1 MLDRASRN
9 LLACGGAA
17 FTMRHKIHKWVLQNI
32 RLVILRHGRSSL
44 VHSFIEDFL
53 FSAYMIHTYKVNL
66 WSVVP
71 VFDHQRWRQIGDVI
85 IANLTQIMTSGV
97 NKSLTWTSVQIFS
110 AKIASFCLKKK
121 QARVGD
127 WFWEIKNI
135 EIGNNKTTN
144 GVKIFSLLKVDDAMR
159 NSLNWKTKW

>member
-44 VHSFIEDFL
+44 VRSFIENFL

-97 NKSLTWTSVQIFS
+97 NKSLTWTSAQIFS

-127 WFWEIKNI
+127 WFWEIKTL
-135 EIGNNKTTN
+135 KLATT
-144 GVKIFSLLKVDDAMR
+144 KQLMALRFSHYLKLMT
-159 NSLNWKTKW
+159 LWGIH